1 MPLRP
6 QDIARLVALALIWS
20 ASFVFIR
27 VLVPLLG
34 PLWVATGRLLI
45 AGVTLAAWLA
55 VAKVQVGVR
64 TKWRAYALVGLV
76 NCALPF
82 VLFAYAAVRLPA
94 SYLVI
99 LNALTPLFVASLG
112 ALLLRV
118 PLGVTRIAGLLAGV
132 VGVALVTR
140 AVPIAGDAAFALA
153 VVAGLGAALCYAMS
167 ALWLRHRGA
176 RLDPLAIAA
185 WSQLFGG
192 VMLLPFA
199 LPTTAAVTM
208 TRAAAANLLAL
219 SLLCSAV
226 AYILY
231 FRLIRDIGP
240 TRALTVTFIMPAFGM
255 IWGAWLLD
263 ESVTL
268 GMTAGAALILAGTAV
283 VLRSPAISSPE
294 RRIAA

>member
-1 MPLRP
+1 MTLRA
-6 QDIARLVALALIWS
+6 QDVARLVALALIWS

-34 PLWVATGRLLI
+34 PLWVAAGRLLI
-45 AGVTLAAWLA
+45 AGVALAAWLA
-55 VAKVQVGVR
+55 VVHVRSQVR
-64 TKWRAYALVGLV
+64 MHWRGYALVGLV

-99 LNALTPLFVASLG
+99 VNALTPLFAAALSA
-112 ALLLRV
+112 ALLRS
-118 PLGVTRIAGLLAGV
+118 PLGGARMGGLLAGV

-140 AVPIAGDAAFALA
+140 AVPVAADGAFAVA
-153 VVAGLGAALCYAMS
+153 VGAGVGAALCYAV
-167 ALWLRHRGA
+167 AAVWLRHRGA
-176 RLDPLAIAA
+176 ALAPLATAT

-199 LPTTAAVTM
+199 LPTTSAATVTGH
-208 TRAAAANLLAL
+208 AAANLLAL
-219 SLLCSAV
+219 ALLCSGV
-226 AYILY
+226 AYILF
-231 FRLIRDIGP
+231 FRLIRDIGA

-263 ESVTL
+263 ESVTP
-268 GMTAGAALILAGTAV
+268 GMIAGAALILAGTAV
-283 VLRSPAISSPE
+283 VLRSPATARAG